1 MSKPIYLDYNA
12 TTPLSELVKDELVRL
27 IQLDLGNPSSRHW
40 AGAPAAEIVELS
52 RIRIASLIG
61 CDPTEII
68 FTSGGTES
76 NNHAIKGVFFA
87 NHLRLKQ
94 PHFII
99 SAIEHP
105 AVTEPLRFLETLGA
119 RVTRVPVD
127 VHGMVSPEDIQR
139 AINPETVLISIM
151 LANNE
156 VGTIQPIEE
165 IAAIA
170 RGRDILFHTDAA
182 QAVGKIPVDVESMGV
197 DMMSIAGH
205 KLFAPQGIGVL
216 YVREGTEL
224 SPFMHG
230 AGHEGGRRAGT
241 ENILEIAALGVA
253 CQEAADWIEDI
264 RIETLRDYFWRRLQD
279 EFGERVH
286 LNGHP
291 TKRLPNTLNVSFD
304 GIAGHDLLAKLPFL
318 AASTGSACHAGK
330 QRQSPV
336 LSAMGLSADRC
347 TGAIRFSLGRETREV
362 DLNLVA
368 NCLVNEVGISLND
381 SSESSLNAGCD

>member
-12 TTPLSELVKDELVRL
+12 TTPLSQLVKAELVKLL
-27 IQLDLGNPSSRHW
+27 QLDLGNPSSLHW

-68 FTSGGTES
+68 FTSGGTEA

-87 NHLRLKQ
+87 NRHRLKQ
-94 PHFII
+94 PQFII
-99 SAIEHP
+99 SSVEHP

-127 VHGMVSPEDIQR
+127 EDGLVDPTDVQR
-139 AINPETVLISIM
+139 AIEPETVLISIM

-156 VGTIQPIEE
+156 VGTIQPIKE
-165 IAAIA
+165 IADIA
-170 RGRDILFHTDAA
+170 RTHGVLIHTDAA

-197 DMMSIAGH
+197 DMLSIAGH
-205 KLFAPQGIGVL
+205 KLYAPQGIGAL
-216 YVREGTEL
+216 YVREGIEL

-241 ENILEIAALGVA
+241 ENILEVAALGVA
-253 CQEAADWIEDI
+253 CQEAADWIDNTHL
-264 RIETLRDYFWRRLQD
+264 ETLRDYFWERLKN
-279 EFGERVH
+279 ELGECVK

-291 TKRLPNTLNVSFD
+291 TQRLPNTVNVSFE
-304 GIAGHDLLAKLPFL
+304 GVSGFDLLNQLPLL

-330 QRQSPV
+330 QHLSPV
-336 LSAMGLSADRC
+336 LTAMGMTAERC
-347 TGAIRFSLGRETREV
+347 LGAVRFSLGRSTSKQEIDNVLSAICERI
-362 DLNLVA
+362 A
-368 NCLVNEVGISLND
+368 NPSNS
-381 SSESSLNAGCD
+381 

>member
-12 TTPLSELVKDELVRL
+12 TTPLSELVKAELVRL
-27 IQLDLGNPSSRHW
+27 LQLDLGNPSSRHW
-40 AGAPAAEIVELS
+40 AGATAAEIVELS

-68 FTSGGTES
+68 FTSGGTEA

-87 NHLRLKQ
+87 NRHRLKQ

-99 SAIEHP
+99 SSVEHP
-105 AVTEPLRFLETLGA
+105 AVIEPLRFLETLGA

-127 VHGMVSPEDIQR
+127 EYGLVNPTDVQR
-139 AINPETVLISIM
+139 AIEPETVLISIM

-156 VGTIQPIEE
+156 VGTIHPIEE
-165 IAAIA
+165 IATIA
-170 RGRDILFHTDAA
+170 RTHGVLIHTDAA

-197 DMMSIAGH
+197 DMLSIAGH
-205 KLFAPQGIGVL
+205 KLYAPQGIGAL
-216 YVREGTEL
+216 YIREGIEL

-253 CQEAADWIEDI
+253 CQEAADWIDDA
-264 RIETLRDYFWRRLQD
+264 RIENLRDYFWERLLD

-291 TKRLPNTLNVSFD
+291 MKRLPNTLNVSFD
-304 GIAGHDLLAKLPFL
+304 GIAGYDLLVQLPFL
-318 AASTGSACHAGK
+318 AASTGSACHDGK
-330 QRQSPV
+330 QHLSPV
-336 LSAMGLSADRC
+336 LSAMGLSSERC
-347 TGAIRFSLGRETREV
+347 LGAVRFSLGRSSSKEEIDMVVPALGKR
-362 DLNLVA
+362 L
-368 NCLVNEVGISLND
+368 CL
-381 SSESSLNAGCD
+381 

>member
-1 MSKPIYLDYNA
+1 MNKPIYLDYNA
-12 TTPLSELVKDELVRL
+12 TTPLSKLVKAELVRL
-27 IQLDLGNPSSRHW
+27 LQLDLGNPSSRHW
-40 AGAPAAEIVELS
+40 AGATAAEIVELS

-68 FTSGGTES
+68 FTSGGTEA
-76 NNHAIKGVFFA
+76 NNHAIKGVYFA
-87 NHLRLKQ
+87 NRHRLKQ

-99 SAIEHP
+99 SSVEHP

-127 VHGMVSPEDIQR
+127 EYGLVDPTDVQR
-139 AINPETVLISIM
+139 AIEPETVLISIM

-170 RGRDILFHTDAA
+170 REHEILLHTDAA
-182 QAVGKIPVDVESMGV
+182 QAVGKIAVDVESMGV
-197 DMMSIAGH
+197 DMLSIAGH
-205 KLFAPQGIGVL
+205 KLYAPQGIGLL
-216 YVREGTEL
+216 YVREGIEL
-224 SPFMHG
+224 TPFMHG

-253 CQEAADWIEDI
+253 CQEAADWVDDT
-264 RIETLRDYFWRRLQD
+264 RIEKLRDYFWQRLQD

-291 TKRLPNTLNVSFD
+291 MKRLPNTLNISFD
-304 GIAGHDLLAKLPFL
+304 GIAGYDLLAQLPFL

-330 QRQSPV
+330 QHLSPV
-336 LSAMGLSADRC
+336 LSTMGLSSERC
-347 TGAIRFSLGRETREV
+347 LGAVRFSLGRSSSKEEIDMVVPAVGKR
-362 DLNLVA
+362 L
-368 NCLVNEVGISLND
+368 CL
-381 SSESSLNAGCD
+381 

>member
-12 TTPLSELVKDELVRL
+12 TTPLSKLVKAELVRL
-27 IQLDLGNPSSRHW
+27 LQLDLGNPSSRHW
-40 AGAPAAEIVELS
+40 AGATAAEIVELS
-52 RIRIASLIG
+52 RIRIASHIG

-68 FTSGGTES
+68 FTSGGTEA
-76 NNHAIKGVFFA
+76 NNHAIKGVYFA
-87 NHLRLKQ
+87 NRHRLKQ

-99 SAIEHP
+99 SSVEHP

-127 VHGMVSPEDIQR
+127 EYGLVDPTDVQR
-139 AINPETVLISIM
+139 AIEPETVLISIM

-170 RGRDILFHTDAA
+170 REHEILLHTDAA
-182 QAVGKIPVDVESMGV
+182 QAVGKIAVDVESMGV
-197 DMMSIAGH
+197 DMLSIAGH
-205 KLFAPQGIGVL
+205 KLYAPQGIGAL
-216 YVREGTEL
+216 YVREGIEL
-224 SPFMHG
+224 TPFMHG

-241 ENILEIAALGVA
+241 ENILEITALGVA
-253 CQEAADWIEDI
+253 CQEAADWVDDT
-264 RIETLRDYFWRRLQD
+264 RIEKLRDYFWQRLQD

-291 TKRLPNTLNVSFD
+291 MKRLPNTLNISFD
-304 GIAGHDLLAKLPFL
+304 GIAGYDLLAQLPFL

-330 QRQSPV
+330 QLLSPV
-336 LSAMGLSADRC
+336 LSSMGLSSERC
-347 TGAIRFSLGRETREV
+347 LGAVRFSLGRSSSKEEIDMVVPAVGKR
-362 DLNLVA
+362 L
-368 NCLVNEVGISLND
+368 CL
-381 SSESSLNAGCD
+381 

>member
-1 MSKPIYLDYNA
+1 MSQQIYLDYNA
-12 TTPLSELVKDELVRL
+12 TTPLSELVKAELLRL
-27 IQLDLGNPSSRHW
+27 LKMDLGNPSSRHW
-40 AGAPAAEIVELS
+40 AGTLADEVVELS
-52 RIRIASLIG
+52 RIRVASLIG

-68 FTSGGTES
+68 FTSGGTEA

-87 NHLRLKQ
+87 NLQRWKR

-99 SAIEHP
+99 SSIEHP
-105 AVTEPLRFLETLGA
+105 AVTEPLCFLETLGA

-127 VHGMVSPEDIQR
+127 GYGLVDPDDVRR
-139 AINPETVLISIM
+139 AIEPATVLVSVM

-170 RGRDILFHTDAA
+170 REHEILLHTDAA
-182 QAVGKIPVDVESMGV
+182 QAVGKIAVDVESMGV
-197 DMMSIAGH
+197 DMLSIAGH
-205 KLFAPQGIGVL
+205 KLYAPQGIGAL
-216 YVREGTEL
+216 YVREGIEL
-224 SPFMHG
+224 TPFMHG

-253 CQEAADWIEDI
+253 CQEAADWIVDS
-264 RIETLRDYFWRRLQD
+264 RIENLRDYFWEQLQN

-291 TKRLPNTLNVSFD
+291 IKRLSNTLNVSFD
-304 GIAGHDLLAKLPFL
+304 GVAGYDLLAQLPLL

-330 QRQSPV
+330 QHLSPV

-347 TGAIRFSLGRETREV
+347 TGAIRFSLGRETHKV
-362 DLNLVA
+362 YLNQVV
-368 NCLVNEVGISLND
+368 NCLVSEVGIFRST
-381 SSESSLNAGCD
+381 

>member
-12 TTPLSELVKDELVRL
+12 TTPLSELVKAELVRL
-27 IQLDLGNPSSRHW
+27 LQLDLGNPSSRHW

-68 FTSGGTES
+68 FTSGGTEA

-87 NHLRLKQ
+87 TRHLQEK
-94 PHFII
+94 PHFVI
-99 SAIEHP
+99 SSIEHP
-105 AVTEPLRFLETLGA
+105 AVTEPIQFLETLGA

-127 VHGMVSPEDIQR
+127 EHGLVNPADVQR
-139 AINPETVLISIM
+139 AIELETVLISVM

-165 IAAIA
+165 IATIA
-170 RGRDILFHTDAA
+170 RERQILFHTDAA
-182 QAVGKIPVDVESMGV
+182 QAVGKIPVDVESIGV
-197 DMMSIAGH
+197 DMLSIAGH
-205 KLFAPQGIGVL
+205 KLYAPQGIGAL
-216 YVREGTEL
+216 YVREGIEL
-224 SPFMHG
+224 APFMHG

-241 ENILEIAALGVA
+241 ENILEVAALGVA
-253 CQEAADWIEDI
+253 CQEAAAWQEDDKIEK
-264 RIETLRDYFWRRLQD
+264 LRDYFWERLLD

-291 TKRLPNTLNVSFD
+291 MKRLPNTLNVSFD
-304 GIAGHDLLAKLPFL
+304 GIAGYDLLAHFPFM

-330 QRQSPV
+330 QHKSPV
-336 LSAMGLSADRC
+336 LTAMGLNSERC
-347 TGAIRFSLGRETREV
+347 LGAVRFSLGRSSSKEEIDMVVSALSKRV
-362 DLNLVA
+362 
-368 NCLVNEVGISLND
+368 CL
-381 SSESSLNAGCD
+381 

>member
-12 TTPLSELVKDELVRL
+12 TTPISELVKAELVRL
-27 IQLDLGNPSSRHW
+27 LQLDLGNPSSRHW
-40 AGAPAAEIVELS
+40 AGAPAAGIVELS

-68 FTSGGTES
+68 FTSGGTEA

-87 NHLRLKQ
+87 NRHRLKQ

-99 SAIEHP
+99 SSVEHP

-127 VHGMVSPEDIQR
+127 EYGLVDPTDVQR
-139 AINPETVLISIM
+139 AIEPETVLISIM

-165 IAAIA
+165 IASIA
-170 RGRDILFHTDAA
+170 RTHGVLIHTDAA

-197 DMMSIAGH
+197 DMLSIAGH
-205 KLFAPQGIGVL
+205 KLYAPQGIGAL
-216 YVREGTEL
+216 YVREGAEVV
-224 SPFMHG
+224 PFMHG

-241 ENILEIAALGVA
+241 ENILEVAALGVA
-253 CQEAADWIEDI
+253 CQEAADWIDDTN
-264 RIETLRDYFWRRLQD
+264 IEMLRDYFWERLRS
-279 EFGERVH
+279 ELGECVK

-291 TKRLPNTLNVSFD
+291 TQRLRNTLNVSFERV
-304 GIAGHDLLAKLPFL
+304 AGFDLLNQLPFL
-318 AASTGSACHAGK
+318 AASTGSACHSGK
-330 QRQSPV
+330 QHLSPV
-336 LSAMGLSADRC
+336 LTAMGMTADRC
-347 TGAIRFSLGRETREV
+347 QGAVRFSLGRSTSRQEIDNVLSAICERI
-362 DLNLVA
+362 A
-368 NCLVNEVGISLND
+368 NPSNS
-381 SSESSLNAGCD
+381 

>member
-1 MSKPIYLDYNA
+1 MSQRIYLDYNA
-12 TTPLSELVKDELVRL
+12 TTPLSKLVKAELLRL
-27 IQLDLGNPSSRHW
+27 LELDLGNPSSRHW
-40 AGAPAAEIVELS
+40 ASTAAAEIVELS

-68 FTSGGTES
+68 FTSGGTEA
-76 NNHAIKGVFFA
+76 NNHAIKGSFFA
-87 NHLRLKQ
+87 NQRKLKQ

-99 SAIEHP
+99 SSIEHP

-127 VHGMVSPEDIQR
+127 EYGLVDPDDVRR
-139 AINPETVLISIM
+139 AIEHETVLISVM

-156 VGTIQPIEE
+156 VGTVQPIEE

-170 RGRDILFHTDAA
+170 HEHDILFHTDAA

-197 DMMSIAGH
+197 DMLSIAGH
-205 KLFAPQGIGVL
+205 KLYAPQGIGAL
-216 YVREGTEL
+216 YVREGIEL
-224 SPFMHG
+224 APFMHG

-253 CQEAADWIEDI
+253 CQEAADWIDDA
-264 RIETLRDYFWRRLQD
+264 RIEELRDHFWERLQS

-291 TKRLPNTLNVSFD
+291 SKRLRNTLNVSFD
-304 GIAGHDLLAKLPFL
+304 GIAGYDLLAQLPFL

-330 QRQSPV
+330 QHLSPV

-347 TGAIRFSLGRETREV
+347 TGAIRFSLGRETREN
-362 DLNLVA
+362 DLALVA
-368 NCLVNEVGISLND
+368 SCLVNEIGILLND
-381 SSESSLNAGCD
+381 

>member
-1 MSKPIYLDYNA
+1 MSQRIYLDYNA
-12 TTPLSELVKDELVRL
+12 TTPLSELVKAELVRL
-27 IQLDLGNPSSRHW
+27 LQLDLGNPSSRHW

-68 FTSGGTES
+68 FTSGGTEA

-87 NHLRLKQ
+87 NRHRLKQ

-99 SAIEHP
+99 SSVEHP

-127 VHGMVSPEDIQR
+127 EYGLVDPTDVQR
-139 AINPETVLISIM
+139 AIERETVLISIM

-170 RGRDILFHTDAA
+170 RTHGVLIHTDAA

-205 KLFAPQGIGVL
+205 KLYATQGIGAL
-216 YVREGTEL
+216 YVREGIEL

-253 CQEAADWIEDI
+253 CQEAADWIDDS
-264 RIETLRDYFWRRLQD
+264 RIENLRDYFWEQLQN

-291 TKRLPNTLNVSFD
+291 SKRLHNTLNVSFD
-304 GIAGHDLLAKLPFL
+304 GVAGYDLLAQLPFL
-318 AASTGSACHAGK
+318 AASTGSACHAGN
-330 QRQSPV
+330 QHLSPV
-336 LSAMGLSADRC
+336 LTAMGLSSERC
-347 TGAIRFSLGRETREV
+347 IGAVRFSLGRSTCKEEIDYVTK
-362 DLNLVA
+362 
-368 NCLVNEVGISLND
+368 SW
-381 SSESSLNAGCD
+381 SSK

>member
-12 TTPLSELVKDELVRL
+12 TTPLSELVKAELVRL
-27 IQLDLGNPSSRHW
+27 LQLDLGNPSSRHW

-68 FTSGGTES
+68 FTSGGTEA

-87 NHLRLKQ
+87 NRHRLKQ

-99 SAIEHP
+99 SSVEHP
-105 AVTEPLRFLETLGA
+105 AVTEPLRFLETLDA

-127 VHGMVSPEDIQR
+127 EYGLVDPTNVQR
-139 AINPETVLISIM
+139 AIEPETVLISIM

-165 IAAIA
+165 IADIA
-170 RGRDILFHTDAA
+170 RTHGVLIHTDAA

-197 DMMSIAGH
+197 DMLSIAGH
-205 KLFAPQGIGVL
+205 KLYAPQGIGAL
-216 YVREGTEL
+216 YVREGVEL
-224 SPFMHG
+224 VPFMHG

-241 ENILEIAALGVA
+241 ENVLEVAALGVA
-253 CQEAADWIEDI
+253 CQEAADWIDDTS
-264 RIETLRDYFWRRLQD
+264 IETLRNYFWERLGN
-279 EFGERVH
+279 ELGECVK
-286 LNGHP
+286 LNGHH
-291 TKRLPNTLNVSFD
+291 THRLPNTLNVSF
-304 GIAGHDLLAKLPFL
+304 GRVAGFDLLNQFPFL

-330 QRQSPV
+330 LHLSPI
-336 LSAMGLSADRC
+336 LTAMGMTAERC
-347 TGAIRFSLGRETREV
+347 LGAVRFSLGRSTSKQEIDSVVSAICEH
-362 DLNLVA
+362 LA
-368 NCLVNEVGISLND
+368 NTSNS
-381 SSESSLNAGCD
+381 

>member
-12 TTPLSELVKDELVRL
+12 TTPLSELVKAELVRL
-27 IQLDLGNPSSRHW
+27 LQLDFGNPSSRHW

-68 FTSGGTES
+68 FTSGGTET

-87 NHLRLKQ
+87 NRHRLKQ

-99 SAIEHP
+99 SSVEHP

-127 VHGMVSPEDIQR
+127 RYGLVDPTDVQQ
-139 AINPETVLISIM
+139 AIEPETALISIM

-170 RGRDILFHTDAA
+170 KTHGVLIHTDAA

-197 DMMSIAGH
+197 DMLSIAGH
-205 KLFAPQGIGVL
+205 KLYAPQGIGAL
-216 YVREGTEL
+216 YVREGIEL
-224 SPFMHG
+224 ASFMHG

-253 CQEAADWIEDI
+253 CQEAADWLDDG
-264 RIETLRDYFWRRLQD
+264 RIENLRDYFWKRLQD

-291 TKRLPNTLNVSFD
+291 IKRLPNTLNVSFD
-304 GIAGHDLLAKLPFL
+304 GIAGYDLLTHLPFL

-330 QRQSPV
+330 KHQSPV
-336 LSAMGLSADRC
+336 LTAMGLNSERC
-347 TGAIRFSLGRETREV
+347 LGAVRFSLGR
-362 DLNLVA
+362 
-368 NCLVNEVGISLND
+368 
-381 SSESSLNAGCD
+381 SSSKEEIDIVVSALSNRFPKPRFQQR